1 MDRTNF
7 MYLIAFMIVGA
18 ILGSALGT
26 LIAGFFPNLSVITKN
41 LTGPIGFSLE
51 VISFNLRLNLSGII
65 GLMLGA
71 MIYRRI

>member
-1 MDRTNF
+1 

-26 LIAGFFPNLSVITKN
+26 LIAGFFPNMSVITKN
-41 LTGPIGFSLE
+41 LTGPIGFSLV